1 MAEVPKVI
9 IMLAVKANFDLSG
22 LQRAA
27 RAFGAEQIPF
37 AQALALT
44 RLAQGVSADEA
55 QTVRETFDN
64 PTPFTQ
70 KSFSVTPATKKTPIA
85 YVRAKDIAAR
95 YLAPYVFGG
104 ERSLGSKKAMLVPRN
119 VALNQY
125 GNLSRNKLA
134 TLRGKQN
141 VFIGQVKTKKGKT
154 ISGVWQ
160 RPVAAPTKARKGA
173 PAAASGLT
181 LLIQFEDTTPA
192 PKHLPFH
199 ERAQAYVAKHA
210 KDEFTAALRQA
221 FDTARRGRR
230 R

>member
-1 MAEVPKVI
+1 MVAI
-9 IMLAVKANFDLSG
+9 KADFDLSG

-27 RAFGAEQIPF
+27 KAFGAEQMPF
-37 AQALALT
+37 AEALALT
-44 RLAQGVSADEA
+44 RLAQGVAADESEA
-55 QTVRETFDN
+55 VRQTFEN

-70 KSFSVTPATKKTPIA
+70 KSFAVTPATKKNRVA

-119 VALNQY
+119 VAVNQY

-134 TLRGKQN
+134 TLRGKKN

-160 RPVAAPTKARKGA
+160 RPAAVPSKGKKGA
-173 PAAASGLT
+173 AASSSGLT

-199 ERAQAYVAKHA
+199 ERAKAYVAKHA

-221 FDTARRGRR
+221 FETARRGRR